1 MEGALGHTLEFTQ
14 FARVCE
20 AHRFDLR
27 FFRPFRA
34 DLSIRKSSSFLPPLI
49 AATSNEVSR
58 HDLPKFRLT
67 DLDISAGLSFPSKHF
82 HRLPQPL
89 RRQPRQTFP
98 TAFQSRPAA
107 CEAFRQPAFAGP

>member
-58 HDLPKFRLT
+58 HDLFDHLVGAGMGATRN
-67 DLDISAGLSFPSKHF
+67 ISLC
-82 HRLPQPL
+82 
-89 RRQPRQTFP
+89 TFL
-98 TAFQSRPAA
+98 
-107 CEAFRQPAFAGP
+107 